1 MRFPFGNG
9 EAFLENELP
18 VLAKGFKRIKLFP
31 LSAAGPQRSTP
42 PNVDVVR
49 LFKSEEIYRPSDVLS
64 TMKELPILLKL
75 LRNSRRSAPSAA
87 IFAKH
92 RREIISRLRQAL
104 YREKR
109 LRAYSA
115 KNFGIKTVTLYSY
128 WTADWSTVLGL
139 LKAHEPE
146 VQFISR
152 MHGFDLYAERAP
164 DGWQMFQSFHI
175 AQAERIYIAS
185 KAGLDDLEQRWPN
198 YVGKFRLARL
208 GTTDHGAAPWA
219 PVQQLRVVSCSHFV
233 ELKRVSLIAESLRH
247 IEGPICWTHFGDG
260 PERSNVEAIVKG
272 LPSNVTV
279 HLMGNCPNTAV
290 MTWYKSNP
298 VDVFVHASYTEGG
311 APVALQEAASF
322 GIPLL
327 AADAGGVREVVTEA
341 SGILLPNALT
351 ADVLSKA
358 LNDFRG
364 SNWRTVN
371 ARAAVRSFWASNF
384 NAEKVYG
391 RFLDEIQCK

>member
-1 MRFPFGNG
+1 M
-9 EAFLENELP
+9 ENELP

-92 RREIISRLRQAL
+92 RREIISQLRQAL

-109 LRAYSA
+109 LRAYRA

-139 LKAHEPE
+139 LKAHEPQE
-146 VQFISR
+146 QFISR

-175 AQAERIYIAS
+175 AQAERIY
-185 KAGLDDLEQRWPN
+185 
-198 YVGKFRLARL
+198 
-208 GTTDHGAAPWA
+208 
-219 PVQQLRVVSCSHFV
+219 
-233 ELKRVSLIAESLRH
+233 
-247 IEGPICWTHFGDG
+247 
-260 PERSNVEAIVKG
+260 
-272 LPSNVTV
+272 
-279 HLMGNCPNTAV
+279 
-290 MTWYKSNP
+290 
-298 VDVFVHASYTEGG
+298 
-311 APVALQEAASF
+311 
-322 GIPLL
+322 
-327 AADAGGVREVVTEA
+327 
-341 SGILLPNALT
+341 
-351 ADVLSKA
+351 
-358 LNDFRG
+358 
-364 SNWRTVN
+364 
-371 ARAAVRSFWASNF
+371 
-384 NAEKVYG
+384 
-391 RFLDEIQCK
+391 